1 MNIQA
6 LLPRW
11 VLQLI
16 QHPRTALSDIPAG
29 LMMAVLVIPQSLGY
43 ATLAGLPP
51 IMGLYAAITPVIVY
65 AWIGASS
72 VSSIGPVAITAI
84 MTASAL
90 SGYATG
96 SLQYISLAIVLAF
109 MVGGILLIAGLVRLG
124 WIMQFVSRGVAS
136 GFISGAAVLI
146 IFSQLKH
153 IIGIPLNADSLID
166 LFLSIYTSTQPIHLP
181 TALLGIGATLLF
193 IISRYG
199 ESMIWG
205 WLPTQWRSFGNRFF
219 VILIVATS
227 IWLSHHIGFEQMQI
241 RLLQPLP
248 TGLPKITLPNFSVT
262 TLLDLLPSAL
272 LIALIAFIS
281 SSTISAQQ
289 ARIRGESYDANK
301 ELDGLGLANIT
312 SGLFGGFAVSGGIS
326 RTSLNLSVGA
336 KTPLASI
343 ICALGV
349 LLILLVFGQY
359 LTGLPYAILAA
370 VIISSVISMID
381 TKTLIHAWRLDKS
394 DAICFGIT
402 FFTSILFGLNSG
414 LVVGL
419 LASFAMMIYRTHQVR
434 IAIVG
439 RVGDSE
445 HFRNIERHT
454 ATTFD
459 GLLLL
464 RIDESLYFGNAQ
476 SVHANL
482 MRLSDDTNIHDI
494 VLIMTAVNHIDLSA
508 QEMLYA
514 FNQSCIE
521 RGQHLHLAEV
531 KGPMMD
537 ILKTSPV
544 IENLSGCIFL
554 SANQAVQS
562 LTKPSTNL

>member
-1 MNIQA
+1 MRVQN
-6 LLPRW
+6 LLPHW

-43 ATLAGLPP
+43 AALAGLPP
-51 IMGLYAAITPVIVY
+51 IMGLYAAIAPVIVY

-90 SGYATG
+90 TGYAAG
-96 SLQYISLAIVLAF
+96 SLQYNSLAIILAF
-109 MVGGILLIAGLVRLG
+109 MVGGILLIAGMIRLG

-146 IFSQLKH
+146 IFSQIKH
-153 IIGIPLNADSLID
+153 IIGVPLNADSLID
-166 LFLSIYTSTQPIHLP
+166 LFLSVYTSTQPIHLP
-181 TALLGIGATLLF
+181 TALLGVSATLLL

-199 ESMIWG
+199 EAMIWG

-219 VILIVATS
+219 VILIVALS
-227 IWLSHHIGFEQMQI
+227 IWLSHRMGFEQMQI

-248 TGLPKITLPNFSVT
+248 TGLPKIAFPNFSVT

-289 ARIRGESYDANK
+289 ARIRGEPYDANK
-301 ELDGLGLANIT
+301 ELGGLGLANIT
-312 SGLFGGFAVSGGIS
+312 SGAFGGFAVAGGIS

-349 LLILLVFGQY
+349 LMILLFLGRY
-359 LTGLPYAILAA
+359 LAGLPYAILAA
-370 VIISSVISMID
+370 VIISSVISMVD
-381 TKTLIHAWRLDKS
+381 TKTFIRAWQLDKF

-402 FFTSILFGLNSG
+402 FFTSIIFGLNSG

-419 LASFAMMIYRTHQVR
+419 LASFAAMIYRTHQVH

-445 HFRNIERHT
+445 HFRNIERHE

-476 SVHANL
+476 SVLANL
-482 MRLSDDTNIHDI
+482 TQLSDDPSIHDI
-494 VLIMTAVNHIDLSA
+494 VLMMTAVNHVDLSA
-508 QEMLYA
+508 QEMLIT

-521 RGQHLHLAEV
+521 RGQRLHLAEV
-531 KGPMMD
+531 KGPVMD
-537 ILKTSPV
+537 VLKTSPV
-544 IENLSGCIFL
+544 VEDLSGRIFL

-562 LTKPSTNL
+562 LTKPSTDL

>member
-1 MNIQA
+1 MRVQN
-6 LLPRW
+6 LLPHW

-29 LMMAVLVIPQSLGY
+29 VMMAVLVIPQSLGY
-43 ATLAGLPP
+43 AALAGLPP
-51 IMGLYAAITPVIVY
+51 IMGLYAAIAPVIVY

-90 SGYATG
+90 TGYAAG
-96 SLQYISLAIVLAF
+96 SLQYNSLAIILAF
-109 MVGGILLIAGLVRLG
+109 MVGGILLIAGLIRLG

-146 IFSQLKH
+146 IFSQIKH
-153 IIGIPLNADSLID
+153 IIGVPLNADSLID
-166 LFLSIYTSTQPIHLP
+166 LFLSVYTSTQPIHLP
-181 TALLGIGATLLF
+181 TALLGVSVTLLL

-199 ESMIWG
+199 EAMIWG
-205 WLPTQWRSFGNRFF
+205 WLPTQWRGFGNRFF
-219 VILIVATS
+219 VILIVALS
-227 IWLSHHIGFEQMQI
+227 IWLSHRMGFEQMQI

-248 TGLPKITLPNFSVT
+248 TGLPKIAFPNFSVT

-289 ARIRGESYDANK
+289 ARIRGEPYDANK
-301 ELDGLGLANIT
+301 ELGGLGLANIT
-312 SGLFGGFAVSGGIS
+312 SGAFGGFAVAGGIS

-349 LLILLVFGQY
+349 LMILLFLGRY
-359 LTGLPYAILAA
+359 LAGLPYAILAA
-370 VIISSVISMID
+370 VIISSVISMVD
-381 TKTLIHAWRLDKS
+381 TKTFISAWQLDKF

-402 FFTSILFGLNSG
+402 FFTSIIFGLNSG

-419 LASFAMMIYRTHQVR
+419 LASFAAMIYRTHQVH

-445 HFRNIERHT
+445 HFRNIERHE

-476 SVHANL
+476 SVLANL
-482 MRLSDDTNIHDI
+482 TQLSDDPSIHDI
-494 VLIMTAVNHIDLSA
+494 VLMMTAVNHVDLSA
-508 QEMLYA
+508 QEMLIT

-521 RGQHLHLAEV
+521 RGQRLHLAEV
-531 KGPMMD
+531 KGPVMD

-544 IENLSGCIFL
+544 VEDLSGRIFL

-562 LTKPSTNL
+562 LTKPSTDL